1 MERTAGAMSLG
12 RVVLI
17 IHPRSL
23 YHRQGMPRPAQR
35 CLSSVAS
42 SLGQTALTTW
52 GPGPSKQWAGTEPS
66 GERRVGT
73 LVSGLVHSH
82 PLSVWVGKKGSGGS
96 GLSRPPTLA
105 SWERVRIQPQMSPTC
120 SSSPTVSCFLWEGVA
135 LCVGGGVGGVGGA
148 GQDCFW
154 LPGSVRT
161 SLCS

>member
-1 MERTAGAMSLG
+1 MEHAAGAMSPG

-23 YHRQGMPRPAQR
+23 YPCQGMPRPALR
-35 CLSSVAS
+35 CPSSAAS
-42 SLGQTALTTW
+42 SLGQTTLTTR

-73 LVSGLVHSH
+73 LVSRLAHSH
-82 PLSVWVGKKGSGGS
+82 PVSVWVGKKGSGGS
-96 GLSRPPTLA
+96 GLLRTPTLA
-105 SWERVRIQPQMSPTC
+105 SWERVRIQPQMPPTC
-120 SSSPTVSCFLWEGVA
+120 CSSPTISCFLWEGVA
-135 LCVGGGVGGVGGA
+135 LCVWGWT
-148 GQDCFW
+148 GQGCFW